1 MLYYIAKIFTNTVF
15 VISLYYLG
23 ISFFGIVKIKDKKIY
38 KNEKCFAL
46 VVAAHNEERVIKDI
60 VKSLNQV
67 DYPKELYDIFVIA
80 DNCTDKTAM
89 KAREYGAKVFERND
103 KDKRGKGYALEWMF
117 KRIFEMD
124 KKYDSVAIFDADNL
138 VSKNFLS
145 EMNKKLL
152 AGYKVVQGYVDSKNP
167 KDSWITG
174 SYSISFWTT
183 NRMFQLSRN
192 NLRLS
197 SQLCGTGFCVDTT
210 LLKEVG
216 WGATCLTEDLEFTC
230 KLVMNNQKIGWAHD
244 AILYD
249 EKPITIAQSWRQRKR
264 WMQGFS
270 DVCSR
275 YFFKLLKKAI
285 KDRDFIALD
294 CALYTIQPITIIL
307 IGVSMIVSAVNY
319 GARALDII
327 SNVNAGVTVGTGMFV
342 TWAIL
347 VGVLEFVYTPLIL
360 IIEKKLD
367 LKIFWYYIIYPI
379 YSLSW
384 LPISIQ
390 GMIDKDNKEW
400 SHTEH
405 TRSISIDEI
414 EKAN

>member
-1 MLYYIAKIFTNTVF
+1 M
-15 VISLYYLG
+15 
-23 ISFFGIVKIKDKKIY
+23 
-38 KNEKCFAL
+38 
-46 VVAAHNEERVIKDI
+46 
-60 VKSLNQV
+60 
-67 DYPKELYDIFVIA
+67 
-80 DNCTDKTAM
+80 
-89 KAREYGAKVFERND
+89 
-103 KDKRGKGYALEWMF
+103 
-117 KRIFEMD
+117 
-124 KKYDSVAIFDADNL
+124 YDSVAIFDADNL

-384 LPISIQ
+384 VPISIQ

-400 SHTEH
+400 NHTEH
-405 TRSISIDEI
+405 TRSISIEEI